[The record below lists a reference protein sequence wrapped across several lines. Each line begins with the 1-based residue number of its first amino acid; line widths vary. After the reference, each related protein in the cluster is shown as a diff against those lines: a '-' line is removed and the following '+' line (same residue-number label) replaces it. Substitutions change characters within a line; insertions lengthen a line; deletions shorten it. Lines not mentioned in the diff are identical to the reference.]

1 MSYTAFRVIKNS
13 VSDLESIP
21 LFSEFRNCCDKG
33 KLDFDDHLVNSWFHW
48 GRILPSQ
55 VALKDETVY

>member
-1 MSYTAFRVIKNS
+1 MFLMSYTAFRVIKNS

-33 KLDFDDHLVNSWFHW
+33 KLDFDDHLVNSWFH
-48 GRILPSQ
+48 
-55 VALKDETVY
+55 